1 MSRHT
6 VSDAIISDLAALGV
20 DAVFGITSIHNL
32 PIYDALHRH
41 GGFRVVTARS
51 EGGAVNMADAYARV
65 SGRLGVVLTSTGT
78 GAGNGA
84 GALIEAATAGSPLLH
99 ITGQVD
105 SVFIESGRGYI
116 HEFEGQ
122 LPMLKALSKQAFRV
136 RRAPQA
142 LTIVR
147 TAISRALDPPSGPVS
162 VEIPI
167 DFQAQTVERSKLVWS
182 RRPQRVPDPEQ
193 VQAVV
198 EKLVIARRPL
208 MWAGGGVIRADAA
221 PSLRELAESLDAG
234 VITSQAGRG
243 AIPEDHPLCI
253 GHFATYPEV
262 IELLAS
268 SDLLLSVGV
277 RFRGN
282 ETSNWTMT
290 VPAEHIGI
298 DVDAAAINRN
308 FPHSE
313 SLVGDAAILLP
324 ALVKAL
330 GRRRAAAKPDFH
342 EEVESVRTAVRQRL
356 RDTLGPWETLL
367 DAVREGLPEEA
378 IVVRDITIPN
388 TTWGNR
394 LIEILRPRT
403 SVHASGGGIGQGLSM
418 ATGAQIAAPD
428 SPVVLFCGDGG
439 FLLKVGD
446 LATVR
451 EERLPVVIVLYDDSG
466 YGVIRNIQDQYL
478 DGRKIGADLWTPD
491 FVQLG
496 KAFGIQ
502 THRVESADALG
513 ARLGEAIAAR
523 EARLI
528 VVDSDAIGPMAK
540 PFSGPPGAGRLLQPH
555 D

>member
-20 DAVFGITSIHNL
+20 DVVFGITSIHNL

-51 EGGAVNMADAYARV
+51 EGGAVNMADGYARV
-65 SGRLGVVLTSTGT
+65 SGKLGVALTSTGT

-105 SVFIESGRGYI
+105 SAFIDSGRGYI

-122 LPMLKALSKQAFRV
+122 LSMLEALSKQAFRV
-136 RRAPQA
+136 RQA
-142 LTIVR
+142 SQAVTIVQ
-147 TAISRALDPPSGPVS
+147 TAISQALEPPSGPVS

-167 DFQAQTVERSKLVWS
+167 DFQAQTIERSRLVWS
-182 RRPQRVPDPEQ
+182 RRGLGVPDSEQ
-193 VQAVV
+193 MQAVV
-198 EKLVIARRPL
+198 EKLVAARRPL
-208 MWAGGGVIRADAA
+208 IWAGGGVIRADAA
-221 PSLRELAESLDAG
+221 PSLRELADSLDAG

-243 AIPEDHPLCI
+243 AIPENHPLCI

-262 IELLAS
+262 KDLLAS

-290 VPAEHIGI
+290 VPPEHIGI
-298 DVDAAAINRN
+298 DADAAAINRN
-308 FPHSE
+308 FAHSE
-313 SLVGDAAILLP
+313 SLVGDAAAVLP
-324 ALVKAL
+324 ALVDAL
-330 GRRRAAAKPDFH
+330 GRKRPEAKPDFRQ
-342 EEVESVRTAVRQRL
+342 EVASVRTAVRQRL
-356 RDTLGPWETLL
+356 RNTLGPWEAVL
-367 DAVREGLPEEA
+367 DAVRAALPDEA

-388 TTWGNR
+388 TSWGNR
-394 LIEILRPRT
+394 LIEIFRPRT

-418 ATGAQIAAPD
+418 ATGAQAAAPD
-428 SPVVLFCGDGG
+428 TPVVLFCGDGG

-446 LATVR
+446 LATVK

-478 DGRKIGADLWTPD
+478 EGRKIGVDLWTPD

-496 KAFGIQ
+496 GAFGIPAEK
-502 THRVESADALG
+502 VETPDAL
-513 ARLGEAIAAR
+513 ATALNDAITAR

-528 VVDSDAIGPMAK
+528 VVDSAAIGPMAE
-540 PFSGPPGAGRLLQPH
+540 PFGGPPGVGRLLQPH